1 MDDLVNVLRSKYPEP
16 KISGCGQCGRN
27 YCVGGALYLHRG
39 YTDGFPPP
47 NQLADAL
54 LEENPALSEYS
65 ALTLAVKITT
75 ANDAGDFNVAWR
87 WMEHALTIHAA
98 EVEER

>member
-1 MDDLVNVLRSKYPEP
+1 MSELVDVLRNKYPEP
-16 KISGCGQCGRN
+16 KISGFQGCGSN
-27 YCVGGALYLHRG
+27 YCVGGALYKHRG
-39 YTDGFPPP
+39 HDEGFPSP
-47 NQLADAL
+47 NNLSDVL

-87 WMEHALTIHAA
+87 WMEHALTVHATQ
-98 EVEER
+98 VEAP